1 MRRDYY
7 LGAAGP
13 APAEW
18 QNLQKQWQ
26 NLQNLHLQAKNYCRF
41 RMTDGKPFKR
51 YTDDIPPLGTE
62 HHRLSPDSKDRGAS
76 ATYAGRVLW
85 VL

>member
-1 MRRDYY
+1 M
-7 LGAAGP
+7 
-13 APAEW
+13 
-18 QNLQKQWQ
+18 
-26 NLQNLHLQAKNYCRF
+26 QAKNYCRF

-76 ATYAGRVLW
+76 ATYAGKVLK

>member
-1 MRRDYY
+1 MRREYY

-13 APAEW
+13 APAE
-18 QNLQKQWQ
+18 WQ

-51 YTDDIPPLGTE
+51 YTDDIP
-62 HHRLSPDSKDRGAS
+62 
-76 ATYAGRVLW
+76 LW
-85 VL
+85 AQNIIG

>member
-1 MRRDYY
+1 MRREYY

-13 APAEW
+13 APAEC
-18 QNLQKQWQ
+18 QNLQKQCQ

-51 YTDDIPPLGTE
+51 YTDDIP
-62 HHRLSPDSKDRGAS
+62 
-76 ATYAGRVLW
+76 LW
-85 VL
+85 AQNIIG

>member
-18 QNLQKQWQ
+18 QNLQKEWQ
-26 NLQNLHLQAKNYCRF
+26 NLQKEFQNLQKLQFWAF
-41 RMTDGKPFKR
+41 LLARMGE
-51 YTDDIPPLGTE
+51 IL
-62 HHRLSPDSKDRGAS
+62 
-76 ATYAGRVLW
+76 
-85 VL
+85 

>member
-7 LGAAGP
+7 LGAAGS
-13 APAEW
+13 ATAE
-18 QNLQKQWQ
+18 WQ

-51 YTDDIPPLGTE
+51 YTDDIP
-62 HHRLSPDSKDRGAS
+62 
-76 ATYAGRVLW
+76 LW
-85 VL
+85 AQNIIG

>member
-1 MRRDYY
+1 MNKR
-7 LGAAGP
+7 GCGGH
-13 APAEW
+13 APAEWQNLQKQW

-51 YTDDIPPLGTE
+51 YTDDIP
-62 HHRLSPDSKDRGAS
+62 
-76 ATYAGRVLW
+76 LW
-85 VL
+85 AQTIIG